1 MFANVGNVGNVQR
14 SWKIMNFSND
24 KIVNLTQKFE
34 HSFRECSNVGN
45 VKKNSYFHMITEI

>member
-1 MFANVGNVGNVQR
+1 MFANVGNVGNVGNVQR

-45 VKKNSYFHMITEI
+45 VKKTFNFT

>member
-34 HSFRECSNVGN
+34 HSFHECSNVGN
-45 VKKNSYFHMITEI
+45 VKKLLISHDN